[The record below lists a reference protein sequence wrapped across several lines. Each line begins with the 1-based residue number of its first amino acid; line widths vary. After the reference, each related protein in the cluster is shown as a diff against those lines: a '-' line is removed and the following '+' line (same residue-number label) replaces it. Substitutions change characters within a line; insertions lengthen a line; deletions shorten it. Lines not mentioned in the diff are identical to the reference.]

1 MNSKGFLLV
10 ILLFTLNSCKENTD
24 PQQKVQPAEQAIDTR
39 EYLKKGQQIAMQT
52 QQVLGTTLKQKIAE
66 GGPENAIA
74 FCNLRALPITDS
86 LAKVH
91 HARIR
96 RVTNKTRNGVNRAN
110 SEALSIMKRYKDQL
124 EKGETLEGVVYVKND
139 HIQTYYPIMTAHL
152 CMQCHGI
159 PVTDIKAGTMSSI
172 LERYPADRAKG
183 YTPGELRGLWS
194 IQFEKQP

>member
-1 MNSKGFLLV
+1 MNPKGLLLV
-10 ILLFTLNSCKENTD
+10 ILLFTLVACKENTK
-24 PQQKVQPAEQAIDTR
+24 PQQKVQPAEQAIETQ

-52 QQVLGTTLKQKIAE
+52 QQVLGSTLKEKIAE

-91 HARIR
+91 DARIR

-110 SEALSIMKRYKDQL
+110 SEALSLMKSYNDQL
-124 EKGETLEGVVYVKND
+124 AKGEALEGVVYVKDN
-139 HIQTYYPIMTAHL
+139 HIQTYYPIMTAPL
-152 CMQCHGI
+152 CMQCHGN
-159 PVTDIKAGTMSSI
+159 PVTDIKAETMSSI

-183 YTPGELRGLWS
+183 YKPGELRGLWS
-194 IQFEKQP
+194 IQFSK

>member
-1 MNSKGFLLV
+1 MTTKV
-10 ILLFTLNSCKENTD
+10 PLFTLLLIMLIGCKDNA
-24 PQQKVQPAEQAIDTR
+24 VPAPAPASEEPVAETAAFL
-39 EYLKKGQQIAMQT
+39 EKGARIAMST
-52 QQVLGTTLKQKIAE
+52 QQVLGTTLKAKIAE

-86 LAKVH
+86 LAKTH

-96 RVTNKTRNGVNRAN
+96 RVSNKTRNGVNRAN
-110 SEALSIMKRYKDQL
+110 SEALRLMKHYNDQL
-124 EKGETLEGVVYVKND
+124 AKGEALQGVVFVKED
-139 HIQTYYPIMTAHL
+139 HIQTYYPIITAPL
-152 CMQCHGI
+152 CMQCHGS

-183 YTPGELRGLWS
+183 YKPGELRGLWS